1 MALNINLVGNWKLKS
16 DSHQFMLVKTDDN
29 NREFVEGYYS
39 TIECCL
45 QAFIIKKVRGF
56 NAEDIQTLI
65 LEIKAF
71 QTALSKALQ
80 PLNLAVVPFS
90 ETNKTKEEV
99 KNQV

>member
-16 DSHQFMLVKTDDN
+16 DSHQFMLVKTDEN

-45 QAFIIKKVRGF
+45 QAFIIKKVRSF

-65 LEIKAF
+65 LEITAF

-99 KNQV
+99 KSQV

>member
-45 QAFIIKKVRGF
+45 QAFIIKKIRSF

-71 QTALSKALQ
+71 QTALSKTLQ

>member
-1 MALNINLVGNWKLKS
+1 MALNIKLVGNWKLKS
-16 DSHQFMLVKTDDN
+16 DSHQFMLVKTDEN
-29 NREFVEGYYS
+29 GREFVEGYYS

-71 QTALSKALQ
+71 QTALNKALQ
-80 PLNLAVVPFS
+80 PLNLEIALVS
-90 ETNKTKEEV
+90 ELNKLNSGK
-99 KNQV
+99 

>member
-1 MALNINLVGNWKLKS
+1 MGLNIKLVNNWKLKS
-16 DSHQFMLVKTDDN
+16 DSHQFMLVKTDEN

-39 TIECCL
+39 TIEYCL

-71 QTALSKALQ
+71 QTALNKALQ
-80 PLNLAVVPFS
+80 PLNLEIALVS
-90 ETNKTKEEV
+90 ELNKLNSGK
-99 KNQV
+99 